1 MTVNKI
7 PRRGSCES
15 RNQRDVT
22 QHAARMDQAIDA
34 EDRIERNSGEFLD
47 KIEKYGLFD
56 PTR

>member
-1 MTVNKI
+1 
-7 PRRGSCES
+7 
-15 RNQRDVT
+15 
-22 QHAARMDQAIDA
+22 MDQAIDA